1 MKNWWVPGLQIGY
14 AETFVHQAADFI
26 QGLSRRQ
33 DAGPDL
39 QGWSRDGLRDG
50 CGAQIREDQTLGE
63 GEKSEGRLNSEL
75 VRAKERQDEEFM
87 NMKSIAVGLVIA
99 GGALALNAEDI
110 KVDVSKLP
118 PAAAKTGVTFDK
130 DIKPIFEKS
139 CFKCHGPEVEKP
151 KGKFRADTKENVIK
165 GAVTLRR

>member
-1 MKNWWVPGLQIGY
+1 MGK
-14 AETFVHQAADFI
+14 
-26 QGLSRRQ
+26 
-33 DAGPDL
+33 
-39 QGWSRDGLRDG
+39 
-50 CGAQIREDQTLGE
+50 
-63 GEKSEGRLNSEL
+63 GEKSEGRLNSES
-75 VRAKERQDEEFM
+75 VRAKQRQHEEFM
-87 NMKSIAVGLVIA
+87 NMKMIAVGLFIT

-118 PAAAKTGVTFDK
+118 PAAAKQGVTFDK

-165 GAVTLRR
+165 GSDVAPVTPSNLTKSPLMAMVARQTEDEELYMPPTDNKAKIPPLTKDEIGLVRAWIEQGAK